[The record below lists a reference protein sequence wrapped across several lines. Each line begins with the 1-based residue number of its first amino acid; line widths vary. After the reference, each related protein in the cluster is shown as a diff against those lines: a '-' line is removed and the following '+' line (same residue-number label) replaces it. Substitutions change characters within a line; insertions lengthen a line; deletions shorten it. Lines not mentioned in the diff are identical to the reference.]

1 MPMPSDMYG
10 AVSDRSGSDGAEE
23 PIAEYI
29 AKAYYVTHSLQTMR
43 FSLRGFGLPDIFV
56 YTDFCCPG
64 RDGEVVRHRFRNI
77 FPNAAAYLFA

>member
-1 MPMPSDMYG
+1 MPSDMYG

-43 FSLRGFGLPDIFV
+43 FFHCADSVCRMHMLIRIFAV
-56 YTDFCCPG
+56 
-64 RDGEVVRHRFRNI
+64 RDGTAKSCAIGSATF